1 MPSHG
6 GSPASQ
12 GEAPPSPMSPFG
24 SSHSGWI
31 TPLRQGD
38 ARGLGE
44 SWRKATAIA
53 INSAPVSHGAVCLAP
68 GFGAV
73 QSRDNRWHGISVTD
87 EPRRRPGCLFLCSS
101 KAAHLTAVPELLPR
115 SPPEAPRPVHSLGS
129 NRASLD
135 AYILFPSFEYRTTRR
150 NNAFRPGYNRGGG
163 EDTGCSKV
171 ERRPNRQAPNPT
183 PTGCPSSLR
192 SRLQGSSP
200 HLRLHTHV
208 KSSGQ
213 DQRFVQRHGRGLPD
227 MTE

>member
-163 EDTGCSKV
+163 GK
-171 ERRPNRQAPNPT
+171 T
-183 PTGCPSSLR
+183 PAVP
-192 SRLQGSSP
+192 
-200 HLRLHTHV
+200 
-208 KSSGQ
+208 KSS
-213 DQRFVQRHGRGLPD
+213 VGRIDRRQIPHPRAVRPAFAPGCKGRVRTCGSIPTSNPRDKTNVSSSGTAGVYL
-227 MTE
+227 T